1 MDIGSVLGGV
11 KEAVFGPSASKLAGQ
26 YNSSLGKAGEQ
37 YGQSVDQAM
46 SPFAALAGQSNLPQA
61 QQDYLNQLKG
71 YNASDYQTDASN
83 YQLAAPDVSASA
95 VQSYLDP
102 SIDYQINKSNQ
113 ATMGSAANKG
123 SLFSGPTG
131 NAISS
136 NAREAAQ
143 TGWEN
148 AFDKTRTAGLD
159 INNATQSNLTN
170 QLLANKSNSDLYN
183 TQLANAGNAYQ
194 TVMSPFE
201 QLAKAGLGKAGTMY
215 NTATTA
221 AGNTF
226 AAKAGEKSPFEQLV
240 NIGQGA
246 AKIYKSFS

>member
-26 YNSSLGKAGEQ
+26 YNKSLTNAGQQ
-37 YGQSVDQAM
+37 YGQAVDQAM
-46 SPFAALAGQSNLPQA
+46 SPFAALASQSNLPQA
-61 QQDYLNQLKG
+61 QQDYLNQLSG
-71 YNASDYQTDASN
+71 FDASNYQTDASK
-83 YQLAAPDVSASA
+83 YQMTAPDVSAST

-102 SIDYQINKSNQ
+102 SIDYMINKANQ
-113 ATMGSAANKG
+113 ATMQSGVNQG
-123 SLFSGPTG
+123 SLFSGNTG
-131 NAISS
+131 NKLMS

-148 AFDKTRTAGLD
+148 AFDKARAAGLD
-159 INNATQSNLTN
+159 INNATQSNLSNQMLSNKTN
-170 QLLANKSNSDLYN
+170 ADLYG

-201 QLAKAGLGKAGTMY
+201 QLAQAGLGKAGTMY

-240 NIGQGA
+240 NVGQGA
-246 AKIYKSFS
+246 AKVYSAFK

>member
-1 MDIGSVLGGV
+1 MDIGSVLGKAGEV
-11 KEAVFGPSASKLAGQ
+11 VFGPSASKLAGQ
-26 YNSSLGKAGEQ
+26 YNKSLTSAGQQ
-37 YGQSVDQAM
+37 YGQAVDQAM
-46 SPFAALAGQSNLPQA
+46 SPFAALASQSNLPQA
-61 QQDYLNQLKG
+61 QQDYLYQLKG
-71 YNASDYQTDASN
+71 YNGSDYQTDASK
-83 YQLAAPDVSASA
+83 YQMTAPDVSAST

-102 SIDYQINKSNQ
+102 SIDYQINKANQ
-113 ATMGSAANKG
+113 QTMQSATNQG
-123 SLFSGPTG
+123 SLFSGNTG
-131 NAISS
+131 NKLMS

-148 AFDKTRTAGLD
+148 AYNKTRQAGLD
-159 INNATQSNLTN
+159 VNNVTQSNLSNQMLSNKTN
-170 QLLANKSNSDLYN
+170 ADLYG

-201 QLAKAGLGKAGTMY
+201 QLAQANLGKAGTMY

-246 AKIYKSFS
+246 AKIYGACS